1 MTKRETQRD
10 RRSRAAVRNL
20 ICAVMLLLSFCCSF
34 CGCTAKKEQ
43 EETFFAMDTYMS
55 LRAQTDDGELLGQIR
70 DGIVQLEHEISVTE
84 KTSAVWKL
92 NHEGEAQMSPAALEL
107 LETALETCGDTDG
120 ALDIT
125 VYPVLRAGGFTT
137 DTYRVPDAEEIGA
150 LLGSVGWNV
159 VRIEGD
165 KVTVP
170 EGTMID
176 LGSVAKG
183 YAADLAAER
192 LKQAGVE
199 NAILD
204 LGGSIVTLGSR
215 PDGNPWR
222 VAVRAPEGD
231 GLLGVLSSRDEA
243 VVTSGGYERYF
254 EDDEG
259 NIWWHILDPGTGYP
273 AHSGLVSVTVVGPQ
287 GVRCDALS
295 TALFVMG
302 EEKACAYW
310 RAERDFGMILV
321 TEDGRLLVTQDLEGR
336 FEKDPSCAFELEV
349 IAP

>member
-1 MTKRETQRD
+1 MKKRETQRD
-10 RRSRAAVRNL
+10 RRSKAAAGMIL
-20 ICAVMLLLSFCCSF
+20 CAALLLLSFCGF
-34 CGCTAKKEQ
+34 LPGCAVQKEQ

-55 LRAQTDDGELLGQIR
+55 LRAQTDDEELLGQIR
-70 DGIVQLEHEISVTE
+70 DEIVRLEHEISVTE
-84 KTSAVWKL
+84 KTGAVWQL
-92 NHEGEAQMSPAALEL
+92 NHAGEAQMSPQALSL
-107 LETALETCGDTDG
+107 LQTALENCADTGG

-125 VYPVLRAGGFTT
+125 VYPVLQAWGFTT
-137 DTYRVPDAEEIGA
+137 DAYRVPGAEEIRS
-150 LLGSVGWNV
+150 LLGTVDWNA
-159 VRIEGD
+159 VRINGET
-165 KVTVP
+165 VTVP
-170 EGTMID
+170 EGTMVD

-192 LKQAGVE
+192 LKQSGVE

-204 LGGSIVTLGSR
+204 LGGSILTLGTR
-215 PDGNPWR
+215 PDKNPWR
-222 VAVRAPEGD
+222 VAVRAPKEE

-259 NIWWHILDPGTGYP
+259 NIWWHILDPETGYP
-273 AHSGLVSVTVVGPQ
+273 ARSGLVSVTVVGPH

-321 TEDGRLLVTQDLEGR
+321 TEDGRLLVTEDLEGR
-336 FEKDPSCAFELEV
+336 FEKDPSCTFEMEV